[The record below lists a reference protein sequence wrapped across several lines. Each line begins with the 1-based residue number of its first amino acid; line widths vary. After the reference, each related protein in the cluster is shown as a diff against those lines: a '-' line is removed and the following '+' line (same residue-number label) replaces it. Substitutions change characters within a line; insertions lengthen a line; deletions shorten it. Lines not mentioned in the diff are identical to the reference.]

1 MNQVRL
7 VSDLQKSREY
17 YKNILGCKVDGWGHA
32 EREEPKLG
40 FILQQA
46 ESQDDVQ
53 PNKKAMKTKYPNN
66 WEGPYTAWDSYAYTD
81 YDKIEHLLSEF
92 RSNGAIIHYE
102 IMLEDQ
108 GDMEWKE
115 FAVRD
120 LDQYVIVFGAGR
132 MK

>member
-7 VSDLQKSREY
+7 VSDLQMSKEFYKSV
-17 YKNILGCKVDGWGHA
+17 LGCKVDEWGHA
-32 EREEPKLG
+32 ERNIPKLG

-46 ESQDDVQ
+46 EFSTDVQ
-53 PNKKAMKTKYPNN
+53 PNKKPRQVKYPKD
-66 WEGPYTAWDSYAYTD
+66 WKGPTTSWDTYAYTD
-81 YDKIEHLLSEF
+81 YDKIEDLFNELKT
-92 RSNGAIIHYE
+92 NGAIIHYE
-102 IMLEDQ
+102 IMMEDQ
-108 GDMEWKE
+108 GDMDWKE